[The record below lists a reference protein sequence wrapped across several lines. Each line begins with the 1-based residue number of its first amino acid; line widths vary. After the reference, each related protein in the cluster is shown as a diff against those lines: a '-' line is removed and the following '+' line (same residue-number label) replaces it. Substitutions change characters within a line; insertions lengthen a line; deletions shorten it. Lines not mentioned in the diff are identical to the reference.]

1 MRILLQ
7 PGSANGP
14 QSYIHTNLALH
25 RRRWMLS
32 QRNFPLLAG
41 LHTPCLL
48 LTSSASLHR
57 LPLNCARPYLPI
69 RHTWGCFNPPPLYPL
84 VACAAQ
90 MSLPETYAH
99 FPSIVTP
106 PGAVGSCSRIR
117 RCHIN
122 PPHPTVSHSVAPHLT
137 LSPGGT
143 LPPAISNHLINLPS
157 PNGTSPWSS
166 LLLYGIYL
174 SGSVVLAVPVLVS
187 PVINRY
193 CAVVGVNTST
203 DVFPLSF
210 VVIRNGDVH
219 LSIVLVGQIK
229 AGP

>member
-1 MRILLQ
+1 MGLAWPPLSPTYGPSPPLWVPPGGPWSRALRILLQ

-48 LTSSASLHR
+48 LTSSDSLHR

-69 RHTWGCFNPPPLYPL
+69 RHTWGCFNPPPPLYPL

-106 PGAVGSCSRIR
+106 PVLLDHVPGYAAV
-117 RCHIN
+117 
-122 PPHPTVSHSVAPHLT
+122 TLT
-137 LSPGGT
+137 PLIPLSLTP
-143 LPPAISNHLINLPS
+143 LPPI
-157 PNGTSPWSS
+157 
-166 LLLYGIYL
+166 
-174 SGSVVLAVPVLVS
+174 
-187 PVINRY
+187 
-193 CAVVGVNTST
+193 
-203 DVFPLSF
+203 
-210 VVIRNGDVH
+210 
-219 LSIVLVGQIK
+219 
-229 AGP
+229 